1 MPITRAVRMND
12 RKFSALAALAGARDS
27 KATSAARLV
36 LVDGK
41 RKAQAARE
49 LGIDP
54 AAVRRAVL
62 RIEKTQQIIERMK
75 DDD

>member
-1 MPITRAVRMND
+1 MNN
-12 RKFSALAALAGARDS
+12 RRFSALAALAGARDS
-27 KATSAARLV
+27 KATAAARMV

-62 RIEKTQQIIERMK
+62 RIEKTEKIVEGIQN
-75 DDD
+75 D

>member
-1 MPITRAVRMND
+1 MND
-12 RKFSALAALAGARDS
+12 RKFSALAALAGASDS

>member
-1 MPITRAVRMND
+1 MPITRAVCVNN

-27 KATSAARLV
+27 KATAAARLV

-49 LGIDP
+49 LDIDP

-62 RIEKTQQIIERMK
+62 RIEKTEKIVESINH
-75 DDD
+75 D

>member
-1 MPITRAVRMND
+1 MND
-12 RKFSALAALAGARDS
+12 RKFSTLADLAGARDS
-27 KATSAARLV
+27 KATTAARLV

-54 AAVRRAVL
+54 AAVRRAVI
-62 RIEKTQQIIERMK
+62 RIEKTLKIIEGLK
-75 DDD
+75 DD

>member
-1 MPITRAVRMND
+1 MNN
-12 RKFSALAALAGARDS
+12 RKFSALADLAGARDS
-27 KATSAARLV
+27 KATAAARLV

-54 AAVRRAVL
+54 AAVRMAVL
-62 RIEKTQQIIERMK
+62 RIEKTEKIVESMR

>member
-1 MPITRAVRMND
+1 
-12 RKFSALAALAGARDS
+12 
-27 KATSAARLV
+27 V

-54 AAVRRAVL
+54 AAVRMAVL
-62 RIEKTQQIIERMK
+62 RIEKTEQIIERMK
-75 DDD
+75 NDD

>member
-1 MPITRAVRMND
+1 MEMPRPSGKRIPI
-12 RKFSALAALAGARDS
+12 KPILGAATPGS
-27 KATSAARLV
+27 PATAAARLV

-62 RIEKTQQIIERMK
+62 RIQKTEKIVESLYV
-75 DDD
+75 

>member
-1 MPITRAVRMND
+1 MNH

-27 KATSAARLV
+27 KATAAARMV

-41 RKAQAARE
+41 RKAQAARA

-54 AAVRRAVL
+54 AAVRMAVL

>member
-1 MPITRAVRMND
+1 MDD

-27 KATSAARLV
+27 KATMAARLV
-36 LVDGK
+36 LVDGR

-62 RIEKTQQIIERMK
+62 RIQKTEKIVESFR
-75 DDD
+75 DV

>member
-1 MPITRAVRMND
+1 MNN
-12 RKFSALAALAGARDS
+12 RKFSALAALAGSRDS
-27 KATSAARLV
+27 KATAAARLV

-54 AAVRRAVL
+54 AAVRRAVI
-62 RIEKTQQIIERMK
+62 RIETTEQIIERMK

>member
-1 MPITRAVRMND
+1 MNN

-27 KATSAARLV
+27 KATMAARLV

-54 AAVRRAVL
+54 AAVRRAVI
-62 RIEKTQQIIERMK
+62 RIEKTLKIIEGLQ
-75 DDD
+75 DD

>member
-1 MPITRAVRMND
+1 MDD

-27 KATSAARLV
+27 KATAAARLV

-54 AAVRRAVL
+54 AAVRRAVI
-62 RIEKTQQIIERMK
+62 RIETTEQIIESMK

>member
-1 MPITRAVRMND
+1 MNN

-27 KATSAARLV
+27 KATAAARLV

-54 AAVRRAVL
+54 AAVRRAVI
-62 RIEKTQQIIERMK
+62 RIETTQQIIERMK
-75 DDD
+75 NDD

>member
-1 MPITRAVRMND
+1 MND
-12 RKFSALAALAGARDS
+12 RKFSTLAALAGARDS
-27 KATSAARLV
+27 KATAAARLV

-62 RIEKTQQIIERMK
+62 RIEKTEQIIESMK
-75 DDD
+75 ND

>member
-1 MPITRAVRMND
+1 MNN

-27 KATSAARLV
+27 KATAAARLV

-62 RIEKTQQIIERMK
+62 RIEKTEKIIK
-75 DDD
+75 SINHD

>member
-1 MPITRAVRMND
+1 MNA
-12 RKFSALAALAGARDS
+12 RKFSAIAALAGARDS
-27 KATSAARLV
+27 KATAAARLV

-62 RIEKTQQIIERMK
+62 RIEKTEKIVESINH
-75 DDD
+75 D

>member
-1 MPITRAVRMND
+1 MDD

-27 KATSAARLV
+27 KATRAARLV

-62 RIEKTQQIIERMK
+62 RIQKTEKIVEGIQN
-75 DDD
+75 D

>member
-1 MPITRAVRMND
+1 MDD

-27 KATSAARLV
+27 KATMAARLV
-36 LVDGK
+36 LVDGR

-62 RIEKTQQIIERMK
+62 RIQKTEKIVESLY
-75 DDD
+75 D

>member
-1 MPITRAVRMND
+1 MND

-27 KATSAARLV
+27 KATAAARLV

-54 AAVRRAVL
+54 AAVRRAVI
-62 RIEKTQQIIERMK
+62 RIEKTLKIIEGLK
-75 DDD
+75 DD

>member
-1 MPITRAVRMND
+1 MNN

-27 KATSAARLV
+27 KATMAARLV
-36 LVDGK
+36 LVDGR

-54 AAVRRAVL
+54 AAVRMAVL
-62 RIEKTQQIIERMK
+62 RIQKTEKIVESLY
-75 DDD
+75 D

>member
-1 MPITRAVRMND
+1 MNN

-27 KATSAARLV
+27 KATMAARLV
-36 LVDGK
+36 LVDGR

-62 RIEKTQQIIERMK
+62 RIQKTEKIVEGIQN
-75 DDD
+75 D

>member
-1 MPITRAVRMND
+1 MDD

-27 KATSAARLV
+27 KATMAARLV
-36 LVDGK
+36 LVEGK

-62 RIEKTQQIIERMK
+62 RIQKTEKIVEGIQN
-75 DDD
+75 D

>member
-1 MPITRAVRMND
+1 MNN

-27 KATSAARLV
+27 KATMAARLV
-36 LVDGK
+36 LVDGR

-62 RIEKTQQIIERMK
+62 RIQKTEKIVESLY
-75 DDD
+75 D

>member
-1 MPITRAVRMND
+1 MNN

-27 KATSAARLV
+27 KATAAARLV

-54 AAVRRAVL
+54 AAVRMAVI
-62 RIEKTQQIIERMK
+62 RIEKTEQIIESMK
-75 DDD
+75 ND

>member
-1 MPITRAVRMND
+1 MND
-12 RKFSALAALAGARDS
+12 RQFTALASLAGARDS
-27 KATSAARLV
+27 KATAAARLV

-54 AAVRRAVL
+54 AAVRMAVL
-62 RIEKTQQIIERMK
+62 RIEKTEKIVESINH
-75 DDD
+75 D

>member
-1 MPITRAVRMND
+1 MDD

-27 KATSAARLV
+27 RATSAARLV

-41 RKAQAARE
+41 RKVQAARE

-54 AAVRRAVL
+54 AAVRMAVL
-62 RIEKTQQIIERMK
+62 RIEKTEKIVESINH
-75 DDD
+75 D

>member
-1 MPITRAVRMND
+1 MNN

-27 KATSAARLV
+27 KATAAARLV

-54 AAVRRAVL
+54 AAVRRAVI
-62 RIEKTQQIIERMK
+62 RIEKTLKIIEGLQ
-75 DDD
+75 DD

>member
-1 MPITRAVRMND
+1 MND
-12 RKFSALAALAGARDS
+12 RKFSTLAALAGARDS
-27 KATSAARLV
+27 KATAAARLV

-54 AAVRRAVL
+54 AAVRRAVI
-62 RIEKTQQIIERMK
+62 RIEKTLKIIEGLK
-75 DDD
+75 DD

>member
-1 MPITRAVRMND
+1 MNN

-27 KATSAARLV
+27 KATAAARLV

-54 AAVRRAVL
+54 AAVRRAVI
-62 RIEKTQQIIERMK
+62 RIETTEQIIERMK

>member
-1 MPITRAVRMND
+1 MNN
-12 RKFSALAALAGARDS
+12 RKFSALASLAGARDS
-27 KATSAARLV
+27 KATAAARLV

-62 RIEKTQQIIERMK
+62 RIEKTEKIVESINH
-75 DDD
+75 D

>member
-1 MPITRAVRMND
+1 MND
-12 RKFSALAALAGARDS
+12 RKFSTLAALAGARDS
-27 KATSAARLV
+27 KATAAARLV

-54 AAVRRAVL
+54 AAVRRAVI
-62 RIEKTQQIIERMK
+62 RIETTEQIIESMK

>member
-1 MPITRAVRMND
+1 MNN

-27 KATSAARLV
+27 KATAAARLV
-36 LVDGK
+36 LVYGK

-54 AAVRRAVL
+54 AAVRMAVL
-62 RIEKTQQIIERMK
+62 RIQKTEKIVESFRYV
-75 DDD
+75 

>member
-1 MPITRAVRMND
+1 VNN

-27 KATSAARLV
+27 KATAAARLV

-54 AAVRRAVL
+54 AAVRVAVL
-62 RIEKTQQIIERMK
+62 RIEKTEKIVESMK

>member
-1 MPITRAVRMND
+1 MNN
-12 RKFSALAALAGARDS
+12 RQFTALAALAGARDS
-27 KATSAARLV
+27 RATAAARLV
-36 LVDGK
+36 LVDGL

-62 RIEKTQQIIERMK
+62 RIERTQTIIENLK
-75 DDD
+75 EEQCLSKT